1 MEKNNWR
8 RRTEVLDLGITVER
22 CILEFG
28 RCDPIDTNTSSD
40 KEESIVLES
49 LPVKQNYSV
58 ESSRASLEM
67 YREREKERDKDGNG
81 GLLASGE

>member
-1 MEKNNWR
+1 MWNEF
-8 RRTEVLDLGITVER
+8 VLWQ
-22 CILEFG
+22 
-28 RCDPIDTNTSSD
+28 DTNTSSD

-67 YREREKERDKDGNG
+67 YREREKEKDKDGNG
-81 GLLASGE
+81 GLLASGEWNIDRWHGVTDGVKSP